1 MPEYLTVH
9 ELAVRWRYDT
19 DKPVYKLKKKIGF
32 VEIGGKIMFDLN
44 DVLRY
49 ETANKIT
56 PEPEED
62 ADGNAE

>member
-9 ELAVRWRYDT
+9 ELAVRWKYDT

-32 VEIGGKIMFDLN
+32 VEIGGKILFDLE

-49 ETANKIT
+49 EAASKTK
-56 PEPEED
+56 PEPEPE
-62 ADGNAE
+62 A

>member
-32 VEIGGKIMFDLN
+32 VEIGGKILFDLD

-49 ETANKIT
+49 ETANKTT